1 MTHLKDTFNSEK
13 DCEDLGV
20 TGKIKRFKLMLKI
33 LGFRLFNLFEKYN
46 LEFSTLLID
55 GLYYFLA
62 RIFF

>member
-33 LGFRLFNLFEKYN
+33 LDPQLSNLFEKYN
-46 LEFSTLLID
+46 LEFSTFA
-55 GLYYFLA
+55 Y
-62 RIFF
+62 